1 MPIHANNKGKMILI
15 RVHFIYVYVFSAD
28 TDLLPLHVGMYISP
42 GWKIQKMVKKSWLSV
57 KKMWIWCE
65 KYQKKF
71 GLNWRFPW
79 RAPAKTCS
87 LVFGS
92 AICPLHVI
100 CKAICGPKKFH
111 PVCLTFDPLGLQM
124 TTIAQNDQNLLRIK
138 IFGLKKFFNWKWINF
153 GPIYS
158 CPKLKLKCLG
168 LLLSVTKSQ
177 KWAKSSVFMSI
188 PIF

>member
-1 MPIHANNKGKMILI
+1 MQLMENSSLI
-15 RVHFIYVYVFSAD
+15 TFKNYWLIFFLEKKFHFETWKWFNLVLSIIFIAFIYSS
-28 TDLLPLHVGMYISP
+28 G

-92 AICPLHVI
+92 AICPLQVI

-124 TTIAQNDQNLLRIK
+124 TTIAQNDQNLLRI
-138 IFGLKKFFNWKWINF
+138 
-153 GPIYS
+153 
-158 CPKLKLKCLG
+158 
-168 LLLSVTKSQ
+168 
-177 KWAKSSVFMSI
+177 
-188 PIF
+188 

>member
-1 MPIHANNKGKMILI
+1 MPTINTWIEVPFSLDFALEQNPFWNKMGSYILSFSTLFVHTGI
-15 RVHFIYVYVFSAD
+15 IKKIWKYRVKECTRREEQYFHIF
-28 TDLLPLHVGMYISP
+28 MYCSP

-92 AICPLHVI
+92 AICQLHVI

-124 TTIAQNDQNLLRIK
+124 TTIAQNDQNLL
-138 IFGLKKFFNWKWINF
+138 
-153 GPIYS
+153 
-158 CPKLKLKCLG
+158 
-168 LLLSVTKSQ
+168 
-177 KWAKSSVFMSI
+177 SI
-188 PIF
+188 

>member
-1 MPIHANNKGKMILI
+1 MIYIMHQKWVSDRKTILLSINKTFLSTPS
-15 RVHFIYVYVFSAD
+15 IYS
-28 TDLLPLHVGMYISP
+28 SP
-42 GWKIQKMVKKSWLSV
+42 GWKIQKMVKTSWLSV

-124 TTIAQNDQNLLRIK
+124 TTIAQNDQNLLRI
-138 IFGLKKFFNWKWINF
+138 
-153 GPIYS
+153 
-158 CPKLKLKCLG
+158 
-168 LLLSVTKSQ
+168 
-177 KWAKSSVFMSI
+177 
-188 PIF
+188 

>member
-1 MPIHANNKGKMILI
+1 MHII
-15 RVHFIYVYVFSAD
+15 
-28 TDLLPLHVGMYISP
+28 P

-124 TTIAQNDQNLLRIK
+124 TIIAQNDRNYLKIKNLCIEK
-138 IFGLKKFFNWKWINF
+138 IFQLKMDQFWPNLQLPKFKIKRPADRAKCHQIQKN
-153 GPIYS
+153 GPNHLFVCQYP
-158 CPKLKLKCLG
+158 CFKEWVRLFCDFRPRL
-168 LLLSVTKSQ
+168 
-177 KWAKSSVFMSI
+177 
-188 PIF
+188 

>member
-1 MPIHANNKGKMILI
+1 MLVIFTKKRVNKDII
-15 RVHFIYVYVFSAD
+15 IQIID
-28 TDLLPLHVGMYISP
+28 ISSSG
-42 GWKIQKMVKKSWLSV
+42 GWKIQKMVKISWLSV
-57 KKMWIWCE
+57 KKMCIWCE
-65 KYQKKF
+65 KFQKKF

-87 LVFGS
+87 LGFGS

-124 TTIAQNDQNLLRIK
+124 TTIAQNDWNLLRILNFWVK
-138 IFGLKKFFNWKWINF
+138 NFFNWKWINF
-153 GPIYS
+153 SPIYS
-158 CPKLKLKCLG
+158 CPRLKLKSLG

-188 PIF
+188 PMF